1 MIIIIFYWAIFF
13 HVFLAQE
20 KREHVLW
27 KKNTESPSNMR
38 QMIKKEKINKIA
50 KQFKWSKK
58 IMTEKIK

>member
-20 KREHVLW
+20 KREQVLR
-27 KKNTESPSNMR
+27 KKDTESPSNMR

-58 IMTEKIK
+58 K